1 MRNIL
6 IFIISFLILSFGA
19 AAAEEQ
25 SRIIEEQYK
34 ASGAQ
39 ELENITEQ
47 LIDKQTNEIIQ
58 GFDFNSITKHIA
70 SGNMSMDTGNILL
83 RIFRFFL
90 KEIYFNMKIMIHI
103 VILTIISGLLSNL
116 QSAFG
121 RAGVAEVAFFSCYV
135 FLTAVL
141 IKSFSYAMSIGGD
154 VIDSMVIFMQS
165 MLPTLMTLLV
175 STGNITSASI
185 FEPAVLFSVQMIA
198 GIIKSFLIPLLLCA
212 TSLSIISNISEKFHI
227 SRLVNF
233 MKQIGKWSLGIILTG
248 FIGVITVQGLAAS
261 VIDGV
266 GAKTV
271 KFAVGNFVPVVGGI
285 LSDAVDAVISCS
297 LILKNAVG
305 IAGLIV
311 IILICKIPIIKIAAL
326 IAIYRLTAAIV
337 EPVSDERIVKCI
349 SDLGNS
355 ITYLF
360 SMVVSVAVLFLL
372 SITIVI
378 GAGNISAMFR

>member
-1 MRNIL
+1 
-6 IFIISFLILSFGA
+6 
-19 AAAEEQ
+19 
-25 SRIIEEQYK
+25 
-34 ASGAQ
+34 
-39 ELENITEQ
+39 
-47 LIDKQTNEIIQ
+47 
-58 GFDFNSITKHIA
+58 
-70 SGNMSMDTGNILL
+70 
-83 RIFRFFL
+83 
-90 KEIYFNMKIMIHI
+90 MKIMIHI

-311 IILICKIPIIKIAAL
+311 IILICMIPIIKIAAL